1 MTVYKR
7 CPLCDALFEIGPEDD
22 GPMRRHLRTAHGDD
36 AGGDRRGPREATPS
50 SLSAHSFEDVRVGIR
65 ESDAENSPRGLLV
78 ALLYKRDVLVPV
90 VAQWYGVPETTVRTQ
105 FERLET
111 VLFDGND
118 EESVA

>member
-1 MTVYKR
+1 VTVYKR

-36 AGGDRRGPREATPS
+36 AVGGRRGPGEVTPA
-50 SLSAHSFEDVRVGIR
+50 SLSAYSFEDVRLGIR
-65 ESDAENSPRGLLV
+65 ESDDEESPRGLLV

-90 VAQWYGVPETTVRTQ
+90 LAQWYGVPETTVRAQ

-111 VLFDGND
+111 ALFDG
-118 EESVA
+118 EEEPSFS